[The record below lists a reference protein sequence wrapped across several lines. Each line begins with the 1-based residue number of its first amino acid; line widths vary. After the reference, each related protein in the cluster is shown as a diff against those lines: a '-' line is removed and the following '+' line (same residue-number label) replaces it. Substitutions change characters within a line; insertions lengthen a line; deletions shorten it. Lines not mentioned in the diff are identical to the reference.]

1 MKRNNNLGKKVIF
14 FVASILTAT
23 VTLLTLLIIV
33 QENQR
38 QAKQQEENLSMYYDI
53 FLSRLDTQSQNALS
67 IALSVA
73 ENPEVQKAF
82 AARDRERLLE
92 LTLPIYEKLDESF
105 SVPQAQFHLPPA
117 TSFLRLHDP
126 EKFGDDLSAFRA
138 TVLSANETQAQ
149 VSGIE
154 KGKGGYGIR
163 GIVPMWLNGK
173 AYGTFE
179 IGLDFDQ
186 AFLDS
191 FKADYGTE
199 VSVYIYEASSRVA
212 SFDEESQGEAKSMF
226 TRYASTL
233 EIPPELDEAARL
245 TVVEAQSPHFENRAF
260 NESQIGVISAPL
272 FDYTGSPV
280 GVIEIVIYRD
290 EIIAEFW
297 YERLWLVLVSLGL
310 LIVFSGIAWQMSK
323 SITRPITDLTRAAG
337 DITQGMTDIQIDY
350 RGQDEIGLLAEA
362 FRSISAYLK
371 EMSSTAREIGEGN
384 LNVAVKALSEA
395 DTFGKSFQKMVLQ
408 LQAMIRELDES
419 AKTLGTSS
427 TYLANITEQAGR
439 ATSQIAATIQQVSL
453 GASQQTGGITK
464 ISTSVEQMNRA
475 IDGVAQGAQE
485 QAKAISKASL
495 VTSRI
500 SAAIEQVSNN
510 AQSVTRDSAQ
520 AAHHSREG
528 AKTVRETIAGM
539 EAIRGKVGLSA
550 GKVEELGVRS
560 GEIGAIVETIE
571 DIASQTNLLALNA
584 AIEAARAGEQG
595 KGFAVVADEVRKLA
609 ERSSLATKEIAGL
622 IKGIQKTVNE
632 AVEAMKA
639 SAVEV
644 EAGVARANLAGTALD
659 NILGAAESVYRQAEE
674 AGGAAAKVSA
684 AAVELVEA
692 VDSVSAVIEENT
704 AATEEMAANSSEL
717 TQSIENI
724 ASVSEENSAAV
735 EEVSTSTEEVSAQVE
750 EVSASAASLMEMSQK
765 LSQVVAR
772 FKLEREE

>member
-1 MKRNNNLGKKVIF
+1 
-14 FVASILTAT
+14 
-23 VTLLTLLIIV
+23 
-33 QENQR
+33 
-38 QAKQQEENLSMYYDI
+38 
-53 FLSRLDTQSQNALS
+53 
-67 IALSVA
+67 
-73 ENPEVQKAF
+73 
-82 AARDRERLLE
+82 
-92 LTLPIYEKLDESF
+92 
-105 SVPQAQFHLPPA
+105 
-117 TSFLRLHDP
+117 
-126 EKFGDDLSAFRA
+126 
-138 TVLSANETQAQ
+138 
-149 VSGIE
+149 
-154 KGKGGYGIR
+154 
-163 GIVPMWLNGK
+163 
-173 AYGTFE
+173 
-179 IGLDFDQ
+179 
-186 AFLDS
+186 
-191 FKADYGTE
+191 
-199 VSVYIYEASSRVA
+199 
-212 SFDEESQGEAKSMF
+212 
-226 TRYASTL
+226 
-233 EIPPELDEAARL
+233 
-245 TVVEAQSPHFENRAF
+245 
-260 NESQIGVISAPL
+260 
-272 FDYTGSPV
+272 
-280 GVIEIVIYRD
+280 
-290 EIIAEFW
+290 
-297 YERLWLVLVSLGL
+297 
-310 LIVFSGIAWQMSK
+310 
-323 SITRPITDLTRAAG
+323 
-337 DITQGMTDIQIDY
+337 
-350 RGQDEIGLLAEA
+350 
-362 FRSISAYLK
+362 
-371 EMSSTAREIGEGN
+371 
-384 LNVAVKALSEA
+384 
-395 DTFGKSFQKMVLQ
+395 
-408 LQAMIRELDES
+408 
-419 AKTLGTSS
+419 
-427 TYLANITEQAGR
+427 
-439 ATSQIAATIQQVSL
+439 
-453 GASQQTGGITK
+453 
-464 ISTSVEQMNRA
+464 MNRA
-475 IDGVAQGAQE
+475 IDGVARGAQE

-500 SAAIEQVSNN
+500 SAAIEQVTNN

-528 AKTVRETIAGM
+528 AKTVRETISGM

-550 GKVEELGVRS
+550 GKVEEMGVRS

-750 EVSASAASLMEMSQK
+750 EVSASAISLMEMSQK

-772 FKLEREE
+772 FKLEK